1 MGGRE
6 GRKGV
11 ELGVV
16 VMDSSPWQPTN
27 VYKAL
32 RNFLISAGLLEPS
45 ESGSRSKQ
53 MLDIIRTLA
62 GAGAPLPSSSF
73 SPSFFSFF
81 DRVGKLFF
89 MSLLPLAVPFF
100 SCPCLSPALSLSVLF

>member
-1 MGGRE
+1 MATDKRLQSIEEFPHISWIIG
-6 GRKGV
+6 
-11 ELGVV
+11 
-16 VMDSSPWQPTN
+16 
-27 VYKAL
+27 AL
-32 RNFLISAGLLEPS
+32 RERLSFETNAGYHQDP
-45 ESGSRSKQ
+45 
-53 MLDIIRTLA
+53 A